1 MYGQPL
7 RQLLALA
14 TLVLVASALP
24 ADADLLPADRSIP
37 EVIDHYV
44 DLKLKEAKITP
55 ASQAD
60 DHTLARRLYL
70 DLAGRIPTAAEARAY
85 AASTDPRK
93 REKLI
98 ESLVASVEFVR
109 HNATEFDELL
119 RGENTDAASVR
130 NYLLVAFQE
139 NRSWDR
145 MFRELMGVQTDPAK
159 PQLFV
164 TKRLKDSD
172 ALTRDVSAI
181 FFGLNISCAQ
191 CHRHPHVKALTQDYY
206 YGLKAF
212 FAQSYEIQDNLLE
225 RQFAAPVSFKTKTG
239 DARTARLQFLNGKT
253 AEPPEAP
260 MDLNKAIQEESK
272 RIAEFAKNYA
282 KTKELPPA
290 PEFSPR
296 RELVELALASEGRDL
311 FARSMVNRL
320 WHRFYGYGL
329 VMRVDQMHAKN
340 EASHPQLLDW
350 LSRDFIAHG
359 YDLRRLIHGLVSTR
373 TYARSSRWESGEP
386 PAPELFAVAGIR
398 PLSPLQ
404 WGVSQRL
411 ASNPAGLHGPAVGP
425 PEAAEKQLEKLEVE
439 AQKAF
444 GQMIEPARDDLQI
457 GVGESL
463 KLSNDPAMLKL
474 TGDALVPALLKLP
487 DRKAQIDEAVWTV
500 LSRPPTAAEH
510 ELLGAFLER
519 RKDRPADALSQVV
532 WALLNSPE
540 FRFNH

>member
-1 MYGQPL
+1 MYGL
-7 RQLLALA
+7 RQLMALA
-14 TLVLVASALP
+14 MLILVASALQ
-24 ADADLLPADRSIP
+24 ADAEMLPADRRIP

-44 DLKLKEAKITP
+44 DQKLKEAAVTP
-55 ASQAD
+55 APQAD

-85 AASTDPRK
+85 AESTDPQK
-93 REKLI
+93 REKLVD
-98 ESLVASVEFVR
+98 SLVASVEFVR

-139 NRSWDR
+139 NRPWDR
-145 MFRELMGVQTDPAK
+145 MFRELMGVDADPAK

-225 RQFAAPVSFKTKTG
+225 RQFAAPLSFKTKSG
-239 DARTARLQFLNGKT
+239 EARTARLQFLNGKT
-253 AEPPEAP
+253 AEPPAVP
-260 MDLNKAIQEESK
+260 AMDLNKEIQDESK
-272 RIAEFAKNYA
+272 RIAEFTKNYA

-290 PEFSPR
+290 LEFSPR
-296 RELVELALASEGRDL
+296 RQLVELALAPDGRDL
-311 FARSMVNRL
+311 LARAIVNRL

-329 VMRVDQMHAKN
+329 VMHVDQMHAKN
-340 EASHPQLLDW
+340 APSHPQLLDW
-350 LSRDFIAHG
+350 LRRDLIAHG
-359 YDLRRLIHGLVSTR
+359 YDLRRLIHGLVSSKA
-373 TYARSSRWESGEP
+373 YARSSRWESGQP
-386 PAPELFAVAGIR
+386 PAPELFAVASVR
-398 PLSPLQ
+398 ALTPMQ
-404 WGVSQRL
+404 WGVSHRL
-411 ASNPAGLHGPAVGP
+411 ASNPVHLRGSEAGPQLPR
-425 PEAAEKQLEKLEVE
+425 ETQLELIEVE
-439 AQKAF
+439 ARKMF
-444 GQMIEPARDDLQI
+444 QMIEPPHDGMQI

-463 KLSNDPAMLKL
+463 KLSNDATLLRL
-474 TGDALVPALLKLP
+474 TGDRLVPALLKLP
-487 DRKAQIDEAVWTV
+487 DRKAQIDQAVWTV
-500 LSRPPTAAEH
+500 LSRPATAAEH
-510 ELLGAFLER
+510 ELLAAYLER
-519 RKDRPADALSQVV
+519 RQDRPADAMQQLV
-532 WALLNSPE
+532 WALVNSPE